1 MARNKYNEML
11 TLPTYIHI

>member
-1 MARNKYNEML
+1 MAPNKYNEML